1 MVFFDAFSARKLI
14 RTVSPADFANRVAAG
29 DANAITGLGAVKS
42 DNPLILDGR
51 RTRPRYFDGRFLTA
65 ADLTRDQD
73 YVRQR
78 QADLARASGTGVVA
92 GLRVHLPQD
101 GQSLIIDPG
110 HGVTPSGDVVA
121 ISAQRQ
127 VPIADLPATRRL
139 DARFGLRLEASQ
151 PISNRSGLFILALRP
166 VEFTANRIPAYP
178 TSLTG
183 TRGVEDGDIIEASA
197 VTLVP
202 YPDIGG
208 LVSFADMRRAAARA
222 IFLEGSQSGEVQ
234 DALALA
240 MLALDRGVIRWLD
253 VDMVRRETGAD
264 TPLQVTM
271 GGRPRALSEA
281 HVQQYAW
288 HLADVTA
295 EAGGS
300 GFAASQVFGALPAA
314 GPMPLG
320 AVTRDAFGFL
330 QSFFPAFIDVE
341 VSLVADDELG
351 ALVEDSLA
359 LPPIDLMGEAAA
371 LNGAGVV
378 ILAPVLRQKL
388 RGFAEALGSSD
399 LSQPA
404 RGSDLGAGAAPTPFT
419 LLQDMLRR
427 RPPVPLPPAPPPA
440 LATHWNS
447 VWADAVA
454 TLSNSAN
461 ATLWYARRRAV
472 PANPRLTGVATPVL
486 PTP

>member
-1 MVFFDAFSARKLI
+1 MAFFDAFSARTLI
-14 RTVSPADFANRVAAG
+14 KTLSPSDFDKRIAEG
-29 DANAITGLGAVKS
+29 DANAIAGLGAVKP

-78 QADLARASGTGVVA
+78 QADLARASGTGVIA
-92 GLRVHLPQD
+92 GLRVSLPRD
-101 GQSLIIDPG
+101 GQSLIMEPG
-110 HGVTPSGDVVA
+110 HGVTPGGEIVA
-121 ISAQRQ
+121 ISTRRL

-151 PISNRSGLFILALRP
+151 PIANRSGLFILALRP
-166 VEFTANRIPAYP
+166 VEFTANRIAAYP
-178 TSLTG
+178 TSLAG
-183 TRGVEDGDIIEASA
+183 ARGMQDGDIIEASA
-197 VTLVP
+197 VTLIP

-208 LVSFADMRRAAARA
+208 VTGFADMRRAAARA
-222 IFLEGSQSGEVQ
+222 IFLEGSASGEPQ

-281 HVQQYAW
+281 HVLQYAR
-288 HLADVTA
+288 HLADATA
-295 EAGGS
+295 DAGG

-314 GPMPLG
+314 GPMPLN

-330 QSFFPAFIDVE
+330 QSYFPAFIDTE
-341 VSLVADDELG
+341 VSLIADDELG
-351 ALVEDSLA
+351 ALVEESLA
-359 LPPIDLMGEAAA
+359 LPPIDLSGDSAA

-378 ILAPVLRQKL
+378 ILAPVPRKLL
-388 RGFAEALGSSD
+388 RGFADTLGSGG
-399 LSQPA
+399 LSQA
-404 RGSDLGAGAAPTPFT
+404 VRGSDLGAGAAPTPFT

-440 LATHWNS
+440 AAPPWDS
-447 VWADAVA
+447 VWADARNA
-454 TLSNSAN
+454 MAAN
-461 ATLWYARRRAV
+461 AGATLWYARRRAV
-472 PANPRLTGVATPVL
+472 PANPRLAGVAAPVA
-486 PTP
+486 PP